1 MDIEITSNITAIM
14 PGTVQPG
21 LTRPSPEP
29 RIKQDANGV
38 PDQVAKSDDKISQD
52 ANSLSKQVK
61 KEMGNIN
68 KQLQAMNYSIRFSI
82 DDTLK
87 DLVVKI
93 VDKDTD
99 KVIRQIP
106 PEDVLKLRKHMQD
119 MIGLLLEDKA

>member
-82 DDTLK
+82 DDTNPFNLCNLLCKGTLSK
-87 DLVVKI
+87 DI
-93 VDKDTD
+93 ASSG
-99 KVIRQIP
+99 P
-106 PEDVLKLRKHMQD
+106 CMRKHPCANRFD
-119 MIGLLLEDKA
+119 PI